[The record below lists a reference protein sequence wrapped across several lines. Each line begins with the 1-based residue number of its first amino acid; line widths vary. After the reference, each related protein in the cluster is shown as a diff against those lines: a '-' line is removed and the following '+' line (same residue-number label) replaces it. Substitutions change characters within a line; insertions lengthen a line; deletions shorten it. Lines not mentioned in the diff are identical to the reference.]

1 MDILHVRHPYLSTLG
16 ENEGQGSFIVPRW
29 AAGLF
34 FYQSFDAIDGL
45 VLFVTLAHE
54 GALTQ
59 LARAAESR
67 HEGRAWLDLSGRCL
81 ITGVTRLTLRCVS
94 VA

>member
-1 MDILHVRHPYLSTLG
+1 MFFNFLTLLYFDPAYLGDKGGATG
-16 ENEGQGSFIVPRW
+16 PPNWVYYTW

-67 HEGRAWLDLSGRCL
+67 HEGRAWQDL
-81 ITGVTRLTLRCVS
+81 
-94 VA
+94 